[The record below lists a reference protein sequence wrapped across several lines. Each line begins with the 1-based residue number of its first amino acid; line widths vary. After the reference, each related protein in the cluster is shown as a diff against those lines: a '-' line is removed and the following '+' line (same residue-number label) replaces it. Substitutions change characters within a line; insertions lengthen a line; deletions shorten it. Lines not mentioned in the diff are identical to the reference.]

1 MPWSA
6 AGTYTAPAAATG
18 AFAGKVLASSDWNAI
33 FTDLVTGLNYRNGVY
48 SIFLGTV
55 NMNSVADTAVPI
67 TLPAGFTRYRVRT
80 IMVWN
85 ASVDLTAATQ
95 VQVGLF
101 TAAAGGG
108 TAVLAATNV
117 TVSATAESTNNN
129 AQFITPTL
137 ANATFTNASLFFRNT
152 TAHGTAATAKVAIE
166 IVPVI

>member
-6 AGTYTAPAAATG
+6 AGTYTAPAAATS

-33 FTDLVTGLNYRNGVY
+33 FNDLVTGLNYRNGIYIVVAA
-48 SIFLGTV
+48 TV
-55 NMNSVADTAVPI
+55 NMNSVADTQMTI
-67 TLPAGFTRYRVRT
+67 TLPAGFTRYRVRS
-80 IMVWN
+80 IQISK

-101 TAAAGGG
+101 TAAAGAG
-108 TAVLAATNV
+108 TGVLTATAV

-137 ANATFTNASLFFRNT
+137 ANASFTNASLFFRVT
-152 TAHGTAATAKVAIE
+152 TAHGTAATANVALE
-166 IVPVI
+166 IQPML